1 MPKREMTDPE
11 IEADVMNRLL
21 RRNCWGAK
29 YLPTDTL
36 VNWLAKR
43 VKRNGKRVRSLI
55 KALVNEGYLLFHK
68 GGKTVSLNPVRS
80 KDITEY
86 LERMIEGY

>member
-1 MPKREMTDPE
+1 MPKREMADPE
-11 IEADVMNRLL
+11 IKADVMNRLL

-43 VKRNGKRVRSLI
+43 VKRNGKRVINLI

>member
-1 MPKREMTDPE
+1 MPKREIADPE
-11 IEADVMNRLL
+11 IKADMMNRLL

-43 VKRNGKRVRSLI
+43 VKRNGKRVRTLI
-55 KALVNEGYLLFHK
+55 KALVNESYLLLHK
-68 GGKTVSLNPVRS
+68 GGKTVSLNPLRS

>member
-1 MPKREMTDPE
+1 MPKREMADPE
-11 IEADVMNRLL
+11 IKADVMNRLL

-43 VKRNGKRVRSLI
+43 VKRNGKRVRISSKLLSTKVIYCSI
-55 KALVNEGYLLFHK
+55 KVERRYRSTPSEA
-68 GGKTVSLNPVRS
+68 KT
-80 KDITEY
+80 
-86 LERMIEGY
+86 